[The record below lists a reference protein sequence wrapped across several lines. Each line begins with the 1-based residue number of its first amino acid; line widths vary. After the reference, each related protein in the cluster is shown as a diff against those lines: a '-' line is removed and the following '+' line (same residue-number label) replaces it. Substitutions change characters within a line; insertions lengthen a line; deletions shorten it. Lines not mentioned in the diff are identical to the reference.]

1 MKNSTDKHN
10 GKNARRKRPN
20 RFFLMAA
27 VCMAALVLIFTAGCS
42 GNNTSSQTLSG
53 KYISMYN
60 ASNYLEFLTDGSVA
74 LNEYGYVD
82 QGSYVL
88 DGNVAVCRFSEDVR
102 IYIVTGNYVLDTD
115 SVLTGVLPTDNTF
128 DATLCRGEDLLK
140 YQYAFT
146 ASGEVT
152 KGILSLSTDTWDNK
166 SGTYSRSGDVITLS
180 IMNQSFTQRFY
191 IYHNQA
197 FENGYEKQ

>member
-1 MKNSTDKHN
+1 MENKT
-10 GKNARRKRPN
+10 GAYAATNARRKKT
-20 RFFLMAA
+20 RFFLKAA
-27 VCMAALVLIFTAGCS
+27 VCAAALVLVLTAGCS
-42 GNNTSSQTLSG
+42 GNNASSQTLSG

-60 ASNYLEFLTDGSVA
+60 ASNYLEFMSEGTVV

-82 QGSYVL
+82 QGTYVL
-88 DGNVAVCRFSEDVR
+88 DQNVAVCNFSNDVR

-115 SVLTGVLPTDNTF
+115 SVLTGLLPADNTF
-128 DATLCRGEDLLK
+128 DAAVRREEDLLK
-140 YQYAFT
+140 YQYTFT
-146 ASGEVT
+146 AAGEVT

-166 SGTYSRSGDVITLS
+166 SGAYSRAGNIITLN

-191 IYHNQA
+191 VYNNRV